1 MPGKR
6 SKLWGAVTTSL
17 MVKYRGSIAT
27 VESLRLF
34 SRSMLQYLKAVF
46 LLQSVVDYSC
56 FFLLVIINISAR
68 LDPKAIRGVQDNPW
82 GVNEAFIFVVPHHWK
97 IS

>member
-34 SRSMLQYLKAVF
+34 SISMLQYLKAVF

-56 FFLLVIINISAR
+56 FFFIGHHKYLSSFG
-68 LDPKAIRGVQDNPW
+68 PKSNKRCPG
-82 GVNEAFIFVVPHHWK
+82 
-97 IS
+97 